1 MDRPEGL
8 SIILLNSKKQVL
20 LFLRDDKSSIPF
32 PNTWDLLGGHPED
45 NESPEEG
52 IRREMQEEIELEL
65 GEIYLFREYRWEDY
79 QEYIFWKELDLDLT
93 KTKLHEGQRLAYFS
107 KENIKRTQ
115 LAFHAN
121 QVLDDFFDFLESKEN
136 SLED

>member
-52 IRREMQEEIELEL
+52 IRREMQEEIELEV

-93 KTKLHEGQRLAYFS
+93 KTKLHEGQRFAYFS

-115 LAFHAN
+115 LAFQAN

-136 SLED
+136 SLD

>member
-1 MDRPEGL
+1 MIKAQ
-8 SIILLNSKKQVL
+8 S
-20 LFLRDDKSSIPF
+20 LFL
-32 PNTWDLLGGHPED
+32 THPED
-45 NESPEEG
+45 SESPEEG

-93 KTKLHEGQRLAYFS
+93 TTKLHEGQRLAYFS
-107 KENIKRTQ
+107 KENILRTQ